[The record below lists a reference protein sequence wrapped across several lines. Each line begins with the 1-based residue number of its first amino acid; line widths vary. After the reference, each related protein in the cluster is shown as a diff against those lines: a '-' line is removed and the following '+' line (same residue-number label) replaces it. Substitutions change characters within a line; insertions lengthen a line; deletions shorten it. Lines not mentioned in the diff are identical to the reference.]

1 MPSLFICLNGLNIHL
16 LENVSNTNEPRWET
30 TPVKWKLSCVSCCN
44 LSSESSGE
52 HNSSF
57 LEEVKTF
64 KLQLIKPLDTT
75 SFFSFWFVKNRRN
88 TIENK
93 FILPNKD
100 REEPKNQW

>member
-1 MPSLFICLNGLNIHL
+1 MPSLFICLHSFARECFEYERTTLRNDSGKVEIILRL
-16 LENVSNTNEPRWET
+16 LLQFKFRKKVVVNTT
-30 TPVKWKLSCVSCCN
+30 HHS
-44 LSSESSGE
+44 
-52 HNSSF
+52 